1 MELVPSLNNPEMSP
15 KDETVASS
23 INNKIL
29 TGILFEFCY
38 SILLQFSLEELS
50 QVENISRH
58 SVSMS
63 SLHHWCSTFK
73 KYSIYNLS
81 FEGSLAVFC
90 GLKYLSPFTDSSAA
104 LLSLHHSTVPVLGC
118 QSIALHGT

>member
-50 QVENISRH
+50 QVENTSRH
-58 SVSMS
+58 LVSMS
-63 SLHHWCSTFK
+63 SLHHWCSTF
-73 KYSIYNLS
+73 
-81 FEGSLAVFC
+81 
-90 GLKYLSPFTDSSAA
+90 
-104 LLSLHHSTVPVLGC
+104 
-118 QSIALHGT
+118 